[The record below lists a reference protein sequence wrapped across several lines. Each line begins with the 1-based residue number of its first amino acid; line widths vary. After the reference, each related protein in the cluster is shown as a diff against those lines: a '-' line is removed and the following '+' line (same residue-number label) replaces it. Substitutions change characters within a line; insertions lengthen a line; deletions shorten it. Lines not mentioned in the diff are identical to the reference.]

1 LTPSSSTLLPNFKPP
16 KTRLPREV
24 TILLAR
30 KLVAAVWID
39 FGVVNSLF
47 LCENLVTGRFPVHGC
62 LLQLR

>member
-1 LTPSSSTLLPNFKPP
+1 M
-16 KTRLPREV
+16 
-24 TILLAR
+24 LAR

-47 LCENLVTGRFPVHGC
+47 LCENLVTGRFPVHSC

>member
-1 LTPSSSTLLPNFKPP
+1 M
-16 KTRLPREV
+16 
-24 TILLAR
+24 LAR